1 MYKTLV
7 CLDNSDEQARKQ
19 AEEITAMP
27 MNADDHEILILH
39 VFTENPDGIAAPRVS
54 SVRTAVETFEDHGIE
69 PEILGTSGE
78 PEREIRRVA
87 NDNNVDLISLGGR
100 KRSPTGKAIFG
111 SVTQEVILEA
121 DQPVVCQPH

>member
-7 CLDNSDEQARKQ
+7 CLDKSDEQARKQ

-27 MNADDHEILILH
+27 MDPDAHQIQILH
-39 VFTENPDGIAAPRVS
+39 VFTDNPDGIAVPQVS
-54 SVRTAVETFEDHGIE
+54 SVRTAMDVFNEHGIE
-69 PEILGTSGE
+69 PEIIGTSGE

-87 NDNNVDLISLGGR
+87 NDNDVDLISLGGR

-121 DQPVVCQPH
+121 DRPVVCQPL

>member
-39 VFTENPDGIAAPRVS
+39 VFTENPDGIAAPQVS